1 MKKLFLF
8 ILIIFNLQAITG
20 FNPNVYSEMEKI
32 INVQSKELN
41 DYINKSRLKEL
52 QIAFYTSGTFIEQK
66 QNLLKF
72 IETNISKNPK
82 VKIITYAEASD
93 KNNKSAYIVKFDLA
107 EATYK
112 NHTGLKQEFQG
123 ISTLDLIQ
131 SSTDLSTFTT
141 YKPLNISIKFDSLI
155 IILINIGLL
164 IAGVFLSFVTNKYYT
179 YEIMGLSTFIVIIFS
194 IYFYIFI

>member
-8 ILIIFNLQAITG
+8 IIIIFNLQAITG
-20 FNPNVYSEMEKI
+20 FNQKVYNEMEKT
-32 INVQSKELN
+32 INEQSKELN
-41 DYINKSRLKEL
+41 EYVNKSRLKEI
-52 QIAFYTSGTFIEQK
+52 QIAFYTSGDFIEQK

-72 IETNISKNPK
+72 IENNISKNPK
-82 VKIITYAEASD
+82 VKIITYAEASN
-93 KNNKSAYIVKFDLA
+93 KENKSAYIIKFDLV

-112 NHTGLKQEFQG
+112 NHLGLKQEFQG

-141 YKPLNISIKFDSLI
+141 YKPLNISIKIDSLI
-155 IILINIGLL
+155 IILINLGIIIGGL
-164 IAGVFLSFVTNKYYT
+164 FLSFATNKYYT
-179 YEIMGLSTFIVIIFS
+179 YEIMGLSIFIVIIFI

>member
-8 ILIIFNLQAITG
+8 IVMIFNLQAITG
-20 FNPNVYSEMEKI
+20 FNQKVYNEMEKT
-32 INVQSKELN
+32 INEQSKELN
-41 DYINKSRLKEL
+41 EYVNKSRLKEI
-52 QIAFYTSGTFIEQK
+52 QIAFYTSGDFIEQK
-66 QNLLKF
+66 QSLLKF
-72 IETNISKNPK
+72 IESHISKNPK
-82 VKIITYAEASD
+82 VKIITYAEASN
-93 KNNKSAYIVKFDLA
+93 KENKSAYIIKFDLV

-112 NHTGLKQEFQG
+112 NHLGLKQEFQG

-141 YKPLNISIKFDSLI
+141 YKPLNISIKIDSLI

-164 IAGVFLSFVTNKYYT
+164 IGGVFLSFATNKYYT